1 VTALGAVVVV
11 VVVDLGPLIAV
22 TMRDV
27 SKFDAASLRHIFMV
41 VIHVRIR
48 VDFAAIRCLWCFLG
62 HFVEFYG

>member
-11 VVVDLGPLIAV
+11 VMVDLGPLIAV

-27 SKFDAASLRHIFMV
+27 SEFDAASLRHIFMV

-62 HFVEFYG
+62 HFVELYG